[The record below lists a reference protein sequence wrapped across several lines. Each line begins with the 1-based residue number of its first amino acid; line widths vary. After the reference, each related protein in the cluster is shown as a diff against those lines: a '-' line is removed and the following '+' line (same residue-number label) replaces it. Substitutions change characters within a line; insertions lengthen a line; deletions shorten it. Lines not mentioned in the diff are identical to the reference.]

1 MHTHWSCVVGSR
13 MHATIAPPFDLP
25 TRVLGP
31 RTRVGTVGTVV
42 TAAIHAINAIVS
54 LARRKSGLGVGWPVR
69 WTRQATTPGVLLIR
83 SRPEICG
90 SS

>member
-1 MHTHWSCVVGSR
+1 
-13 MHATIAPPFDLP
+13 MHATIAPPFDL
-25 TRVLGP
+25 
-31 RTRVGTVGTVV
+31 TVGTVV
-42 TAAIHAINAIVS
+42 TAAIHAIYAIVS
-54 LARRKSGLGVGWPVR
+54 LARRKSGLGVEWPVR